1 MYCKVASS
9 NTSRLEAHPGFFRL
23 LMKGIFDPYVRSNLQ
38 LYDKKTQVCP
48 LLAIW
53 DIQLAT
59 NTNAIHKEFC
69 PIVRH
74 VELLLGSPD

>member
-1 MYCKVASS
+1 
-9 NTSRLEAHPGFFRL
+9 
-23 LMKGIFDPYVRSNLQ
+23 MKGIFDPYVRSNLQ

-74 VELLLGSPD
+74 VELLLGSPDWYFVIRDKFYVLLVTIASQGS